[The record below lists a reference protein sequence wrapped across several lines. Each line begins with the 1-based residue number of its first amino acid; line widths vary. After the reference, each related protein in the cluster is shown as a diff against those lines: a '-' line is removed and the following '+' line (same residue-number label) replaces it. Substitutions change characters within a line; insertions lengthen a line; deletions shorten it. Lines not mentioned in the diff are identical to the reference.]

1 MTTAKAGDTVAI
13 HYTGTLADG
22 SQFDSSEGRDP
33 LSFTLGSGQIIK
45 GLDAAV
51 TGLDEGT
58 EATVTIPADEAY
70 GQADPSQ
77 VQQVPRDTIPDESP
91 LEVGLQLQ
99 AQTPQGGTVA
109 LVVTDIADETV
120 TLDANHPLAGKDLTF
135 AFKVVSVGASE

>member
-13 HYTGTLADG
+13 HYTGTLTDG
-22 SQFDSSEGRDP
+22 TKFDSSEGRDP

-51 TGLDEGT
+51 TGMDEGA

-70 GQADPSQ
+70 GQADPNQ
-77 VQQVPRDTIPDESP
+77 VQQVPRETIPDEIP

-99 AQTPQGGTVA
+99 AQTPQGATIP
-109 LVVTDIADETV
+109 LVVTKIEEETV

-135 AFKVVSVGASE
+135 EFNLVSVAR